1 MLRLNRDLSSQS
13 MNWTSW
19 SNAKMLLLPAVRL
32 RALRSDDEQGWRRSR
47 SHNDGWRREFQ
58 VQRGY
63 ISVRTL
69 PGVPVGP

>member
-1 MLRLNRDLSSQS
+1 
-13 MNWTSW
+13 
-19 SNAKMLLLPAVRL
+19 MLLLPAVRL
-32 RALRSDDEQGWRRSR
+32 RALRSDDEQGWRRSW
-47 SHNDGWRREFQ
+47 SHNDGWRRELQ